1 MVVSLPDG
9 PRLRRIADY
18 QFGRGAGRA
27 LFEDVESLTRTRS
40 GRPNQLHDTH
50 GRLVTL
56 GQDGRFTLGFAG
68 GRRLLRALEYPAYRV
83 VVGEESDPFV
93 REGRNVFAKFVEW
106 VDPEVRAGDEVM
118 VVRVLDS
125 DLDDFSAV
133 GQYDAP
139 LDDGRIERLLG
150 VGRASL
156 DAAAMA
162 DFRTGMAVAI
172 REGADDQRP

>member
-27 LFEDVESLTRTRS
+27 LFEEVESLTRTRS
-40 GRPNQLHDTH
+40 GRPNQLHDTD

-68 GRRLLRALEYPAYRV
+68 GRRLMRALDHPAYRV

-93 REGRNVFAKFVEW
+93 REGRNVFAKFVER

-118 VVRVLDS
+118 VVRVLDP
-125 DLDDFSAV
+125 DLDAPSAGSEDV
-133 GQYDAP
+133 TP

-162 DFRTGMAVAI
+162 DFRSGMAVAI
-172 REGADDQRP
+172 REGADEQSP